1 MCFTRQIYYNSEDK
15 NMKEFI
21 MNNLSNIITA
31 VLFVALIIVLWFA
44 WRGKYRDKAKQM
56 LLSLV
61 IAAEEKYGG
70 GTGELK
76 FAYVAER
83 LYEVMP
89 GIFQV
94 FFAAEDIAGWIEDAV
109 TKMKEYLSENE
120 NVAALMGGKK

>member
-1 MCFTRQIYYNSEDK
+1 
-15 NMKEFI
+15 MKEFI

-31 VLFVALIIVLWFA
+31 VLFVALIVVLWFA

-94 FFAAEDIAGWIEDAV
+94 FFTAEDIAGWIEEAV
-109 TKMKEYLSENE
+109 AKMKEYLSENAQA
-120 NVAALMGGKK
+120 AALVAGRGNNE

>member
-1 MCFTRQIYYNSEDK
+1 
-15 NMKEFI
+15 MKEWI
-21 MNNLSNIITA
+21 MNNLTNIITA
-31 VLFVALIIVLWFA
+31 ALFVALVVVLWFA

-61 IAAEEKYGG
+61 IAAEEKFGG

-94 FFAAEDIAGWIEDAV
+94 FFTAEDIAGWIEEAV
-109 TKMKEYLSENE
+109 VKMKEYLSANDKA
-120 NVAALMGGKK
+120 AALIGGKE

>member
-1 MCFTRQIYYNSEDK
+1 
-15 NMKEFI
+15 MKEFI
-21 MNNLSNIITA
+21 LSHLGSIIMA
-31 VLFVALIIVLWFA
+31 IVFVVLVLVLWFA

-61 IAAEEKYGG
+61 IAAEEKFGG

-94 FFAAEDIAGWIEDAV
+94 FFTAEDIAGWIEEAV

-120 NVAALMGGKK
+120 KAAAYVVSGKEG

>member
-1 MCFTRQIYYNSEDK
+1 
-15 NMKEFI
+15 MKDFV
-21 MNNLSNIITA
+21 LSHLGSIITA
-31 VLFVALIIVLWFA
+31 VVFVVLVLVLWLA

-61 IAAEEKYGG
+61 IAAEKKFGG

-83 LYEVMP
+83 IYEIMP

-94 FFAAEDIAGWIEDAV
+94 FFTAEDIAGWIEEAV
-109 TKMKEYLSENE
+109 TKMKEYLSANE
-120 NVAALMGGKK
+120 KAAALVAGGTRGD

>member
-1 MCFTRQIYYNSEDK
+1 
-15 NMKEFI
+15 MKEWI
-21 MNNLSNIITA
+21 MNNLGNIITA
-31 VLFVALIIVLWFA
+31 ALYVALVVVLWFA

-61 IAAEEKYGG
+61 IAAEEKFGA
-70 GTGELK
+70 GTGEIK

-94 FFAAEDIAGWIEDAV
+94 FFTAEDVAGWIEEAV
-109 TKMKEYLSENE
+109 AKMKEYLAANDKA
-120 NVAALMGGKK
+120 AALVGGKHVE

>member
-1 MCFTRQIYYNSEDK
+1 
-15 NMKEFI
+15 MKEFI

>member
-1 MCFTRQIYYNSEDK
+1 MTETI
-15 NMKEFI
+15 
-21 MNNLSNIITA
+21 LSHLGSIITA
-31 VLFVALIIVLWFA
+31 IVFVVLVLVLWFA

-61 IAAEEKYGG
+61 IAAEEKFGG

-94 FFAAEDIAGWIEDAV
+94 FFTAQDIAGWIEEAV

-120 NVAALMGGKK
+120 KAAAYVVSGKEG

>member
-1 MCFTRQIYYNSEDK
+1 
-15 NMKEFI
+15 MKEFI
-21 MNNLSNIITA
+21 MNHLASLITA
-31 VLFVALIIVLWFA
+31 VLFVVLVVVLWFVGK
-44 WRGKYRDKAKQM
+44 GKYRGKAKQM

-61 IAAEEKYGG
+61 IAAEEKFGG

-94 FFAAEDIAGWIEDAV
+94 FFSTEDIAGWIEDAV
-109 TKMKEYLSENE
+109 VKMKEYLAENDKA
-120 NVAALMGGKK
+120 AALIAGKGK

>member
-1 MCFTRQIYYNSEDK
+1 
-15 NMKEFI
+15 MKEFI

-31 VLFVALIIVLWFA
+31 VLFVGLIVALWFA

-61 IAAEEKYGG
+61 ISAEEKFGG

-83 LYEVMP
+83 LYAVMP

-94 FFAAEDIAGWIEDAV
+94 FFTAEDIAGWIEEAV
-109 TKMKEYLSENE
+109 SKMKDYLPENDE
-120 NVAALMGGKK
+120 AAKLVGGDGE

>member
-1 MCFTRQIYYNSEDK
+1 
-15 NMKEFI
+15 MKEWILQHLASITLAVIFI
-21 MNNLSNIITA
+21 VVIL
-31 VLFVALIIVLWFA
+31 VLWFA

-61 IAAEEKYGG
+61 IAAEEKFGG

-83 LYEVMP
+83 IYEIMP

-94 FFAAEDIAGWIEDAV
+94 FFKAEDIAGWIEDAV

-120 NVAALMGGKK
+120 KAAAYVAGGGGT

>member
-1 MCFTRQIYYNSEDK
+1 
-15 NMKEFI
+15 MKEWILQHLASIICAVIFI
-21 MNNLSNIITA
+21 VVIL
-31 VLFVALIIVLWFA
+31 VLWFA

-61 IAAEEKYGG
+61 IAAEEKFGG

-94 FFAAEDIAGWIEDAV
+94 FFTAEDIAGWIEEAV

-120 NVAALMGGKK
+120 KAAALVAGGTHGD

>member
-1 MCFTRQIYYNSEDK
+1 MARQVPRQGKAN
-15 NMKEFI
+15 
-21 MNNLSNIITA
+21 A
-31 VLFVALIIVLWFA
+31 ALA
-44 WRGKYRDKAKQM
+44 RHT
-56 LLSLV
+56 
-61 IAAEEKYGG
+61 AEEKYGG